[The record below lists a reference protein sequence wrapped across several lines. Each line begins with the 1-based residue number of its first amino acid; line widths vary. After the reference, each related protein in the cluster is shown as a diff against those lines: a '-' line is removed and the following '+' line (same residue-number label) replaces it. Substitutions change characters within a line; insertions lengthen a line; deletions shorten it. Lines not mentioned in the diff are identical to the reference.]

1 MNNKPTKKLTPYLHL
16 MRVDRP
22 IGTLLLLWP
31 TWWALWLAEEKS
43 PKLSIF
49 IIFTIGVI
57 LMRAAGCVIN
67 DIFDRKFDGNVRR
80 TAARPLAQGTVSV
93 QQAWLLFL
101 VLLLLAAGLLFF
113 LQKLTIYLACGAAF
127 VAVTYPLMKRITNLP
142 QIYLGIAFSFSI
154 PMAFAEITGSVP
166 KTAWLLFIANILWT
180 TAYDTIYAMVDRK
193 DDLRIGIKSTAILFG
208 DLDTVMIGIFQI
220 MTLLA
225 LTFLGQQQELNWYY
239 YIGLAVAA
247 LLFAQQQLMIKDRQ
261 EQKCF
266 QAFLQNNRIGIVIFL
281 GILAATYLK

>member
-1 MNNKPTKKLTPYLHL
+1 MNNKPTKKTNPYLQL

-31 TWWALWLAEEKS
+31 TWWALWIAAGKQPELKI
-43 PKLSIF
+43 LLIF
-49 IIFTIGVI
+49 SIGVI

-80 TAARPLAQGTVSV
+80 TASRPLAQGTVSV
-93 QQAWLLFL
+93 KRAWLLFL
-101 VLLLLAAGLLFF
+101 ILLLLASGLLFF
-113 LQKLTIYLACGAAF
+113 LQKLTIYLAIGAAF
-127 VAVTYPLMKRITNLP
+127 IAVTYPLMKRITNLP

-154 PMAFAEITGSVP
+154 PMAFAETTGNIP
-166 KTAWLLFIANILWT
+166 KAAWLLFVANILWT

-208 DLDTVMIGIFQI
+208 DLDTVIIGILQV

-225 LTFLGQQQELNWYY
+225 LTLLGQQIELNWYY
-239 YIGLAVAA
+239 YASLAIAA
-247 LLFAQQQLMIKDRQ
+247 LLFIQQQLLIKNRQ

-266 QAFLQNNRIGIVIFL
+266 KAFLQNNRVGLAIFI
-281 GILAATYLK
+281 GILASTYLK